1 MEHPQ
6 VQPNTQGHKSPE
18 GYKYSEGHE
27 YPEGHKWET
36 VIGLEIHAQLAT
48 RSKIFSGAAT
58 AYGAEPNTQACAVD
72 LGLPGVLP
80 VLNEQAVTMA
90 VKFGLAI
97 DAEIAPYSVFAR
109 KNYFYPDLPKG
120 YQISQ
125 FELPIVGNGHLDIE
139 VDGETKRIGITRAHL
154 EEDAGKSLHESFHGM
169 SGIDLNRAGTPLLE
183 IVSEPDMRSAR
194 EAVAYM
200 RKLHELVRYLGIC
213 DGNMQEGSFRC
224 DANVSVRPK
233 GQEKF
238 GTRAEIKNINSFK
251 FVEKAINH
259 EIERQIELIES
270 GGKVVQETRLYDA
283 NKDETRS
290 MRGKEEAND
299 YRYFPDPDL
308 LPVHI
313 SEEFKTQIKAQL
325 PELPDAKKQRFKD
338 QYGLDNENAVILT
351 SSRPL
356 ADYFEALVKV
366 SGCEAKLCANWMT
379 GDLLAALN
387 KADLDI
393 TQSPVNHERLAG
405 LLARVNDETISG
417 KIAKQVFEL
426 MWQSNSGAD
435 EIIEEKGLKQITD
448 TGAIEAIID
457 RIIAANPGQVEQY
470 LSGKDKV
477 FGFFVGQV
485 MKEMQGKANPA
496 EVNKMLKAKL
506 GQPQSL
512 EN

>member
-1 MEHPQ
+1 METSQ
-6 VQPNTQGHKSPE
+6 E
-18 GYKYSEGHE
+18 HE
-27 YPEGHKWET
+27 WES
-36 VIGLEIHAQLAT
+36 VIGLEIHTQLASK
-48 RSKIFSGAAT
+48 SKIFSGAAT

-80 VLNEQAVTMA
+80 VLNGEAVNMA

-97 DAEIAPYSVFAR
+97 EAEIAPCSVFAR

-125 FELPIVGNGHLDIE
+125 FELPIVGKGHLDID
-139 VDGETKRIGITRAHL
+139 VDGTTKRIGITRAHL
-154 EEDAGKSLHESFHGM
+154 EEDAGKSLHENFHGM

-183 IVSEPDMRSAR
+183 IVSEPEMRSAK

-200 RKLHELVRYLGIC
+200 RKIHELVRYLGIC

-233 GQEKF
+233 GQKEF

-259 EIERQIELIES
+259 EVERQIELIER

-290 MRGKEEAND
+290 MRSKEEAND

-313 SEEFKTQIKAQL
+313 SEEFKAQIKAQL
-325 PELPDAKKQRFKD
+325 PELPEAKKLRFKE
-338 QYGLDNENAVILT
+338 QYKLDDENAGILT
-351 SSRPL
+351 ASRQL
-356 ADYFEALVKV
+356 ADYFEALVKE
-366 SGCEAKLCANWMT
+366 SACEAKLCANWMT
-379 GDLLAALN
+379 GDLLAVLN

-393 TQSPVNHERLAG
+393 TQSPVNHQRLAG
-405 LLARVNDETISG
+405 LLQRISDETISG
-417 KIAKQVFEL
+417 KIAKQVFDL
-426 MWQSNSGAD
+426 MWTSEATAD
-435 EIIEEKGLKQITD
+435 DIIAEKGLKQITD
-448 TGAIEAIID
+448 TGAIEAVID
-457 RIIAANPGQVEQY
+457 KIIADNAKQIEQY
-470 LSGKDKV
+470 LAGNEKV

-506 GQPQSL
+506 K
-512 EN
+512 